1 MASPAIALRRLVSQR
16 IVAGARC
23 EQPADVVRRLGAL
36 QAQDYGQSLWAIG
49 SRLRAGT
56 AEGVERAIEQR
67 QIVRTWLMRGTIH
80 FAPPEDVRWLLALVV
95 PRLEAAEARRC
106 AQLGLTEAH
115 FERCA
120 DLLSA
125 ELSGDR
131 RLTRPEVMRLF
142 EQEGI
147 ETSGQRG
154 YHILVRLAKRAL
166 ICLGPL
172 EGRQQ
177 TFVLLDEWAPRASS
191 LELAREQ
198 ALALLASRFASGRGP
213 VTDQDF
219 ARWAGIPL
227 SDARQGLR
235 DAAGIAVRS
244 FGGVEHWLDAE
255 RADGAAPAAGRAPD
269 VSARGLRRVLPRL
282 QGPRRRDRPRAG
294 RQGRPRRERD
304 LPAAARDRRADRR
317 HLGALTAP
325 AGSSLSRCIRSPPPA
340 ESSSRPRSPR
350 LRATAPSWVS
360 TRLPIPS
367 CSPAHRRPERAHG
380 GRPVHARP
388 ARA

>member
-1 MASPAIALRRLVSQR
+1 MASPAIALRRLVSQH
-16 IVAGARC
+16 IVARSRC
-23 EQPADVVRRLGAL
+23 EQPAEVVRRLGAM

-49 SRLRAGT
+49 SRMRAGT
-56 AEGVERAIEQR
+56 AEAVERAIEQR

-80 FAPPEDVRWLLALVV
+80 FAPPEDVRWLLGLVV

-106 AQLGLTEAH
+106 EQLGLTEAH
-115 FERCA
+115 FERSA

-147 ETSGQRG
+147 ETSKQRG

-177 TFVLLDEWAPRASS
+177 TFVLLDEWAPLASS
-191 LELAREQ
+191 GELSREE

-227 SDARQGLR
+227 GDARRGLR
-235 DAAGIAVRS
+235 DAAGLAVRS

-255 RADGAAPAAGRAPD
+255 RADRAAPTAGRRRTYLLAGFDEYFLGYKHRDAVIDPAQAGKVAPGANGIFRPLL
-269 VSARGLRRVLPRL
+269 VTGGQIAGTWERSLRRQELTVTLHPFAVAGRGLVEAAQPEAARY
-282 QGPRRRDRPRAG
+282 RAFLG
-294 RQGRPRRERD
+294 VD
-304 LPAAARDRRADRR
+304 AAADPV
-317 HLGALTAP
+317 L
-325 AGSSLSRCIRSPPPA
+325 LSGPPEA
-340 ESSSRPRSPR
+340 
-350 LRATAPSWVS
+350 
-360 TRLPIPS
+360 
-367 CSPAHRRPERAHG
+367 
-380 GRPVHARP
+380 
-388 ARA
+388 

>member
-1 MASPAIALRRLVSQR
+1 MAVPAIALRRLVSQR

-23 EQPADVVRRLGAL
+23 EQPAEVVRRLGAL
-36 QAQDYGQSLWAIG
+36 QAQDYNQSLWAIG
-49 SRLRAGT
+49 SRLRHAT
-56 AEGVERAIEQR
+56 AAGVERAIEQR
-67 QIVRTWLMRGTIH
+67 EIVRTWLMRGTIH
-80 FAPPEDVRWLLALVV
+80 FAPPEDVRWLLGLVV

-106 AQLGLTEAH
+106 EQLGLTEAH
-115 FERCA
+115 FARCA

-131 RLTRPEVMRLF
+131 RLTRPAVMRLF

-177 TFVLLDEWAPRASS
+177 TFVLLDEWAPLSSS
-191 LELAREQ
+191 LRLAREE
-198 ALALLASRFASGRGP
+198 ALALLASRFALGRGP

-235 DAAGIAVRS
+235 DAAGLGVRA
-244 FGGVEHWLDAE
+244 FGGVEHWLAAE
-255 RADGAAPAAGRAPD
+255 QADGAAPAAGRGRTYLLAGFDEYFLGYKDRDAVIDPGDADKIAPGSNGIFRPLI
-269 VSARGLRRVLPRL
+269 VSGGQIAGTWERALRRRELTVTLHPFATADRGLV
-282 QGPRRRDRPRAG
+282 
-294 RQGRPRRERD
+294 E
-304 LPAAARDRRADRR
+304 AARPEAARYRAF
-317 HLGALTAP
+317 LGVGAGVDPILLSAP
-325 AGSSLSRCIRSPPPA
+325 PKA
-340 ESSSRPRSPR
+340 
-350 LRATAPSWVS
+350 
-360 TRLPIPS
+360 
-367 CSPAHRRPERAHG
+367 
-380 GRPVHARP
+380 
-388 ARA
+388 

>member
-1 MASPAIALRRLVSQR
+1 
-16 IVAGARC
+16 
-23 EQPADVVRRLGAL
+23 
-36 QAQDYGQSLWAIG
+36 
-49 SRLRAGT
+49 
-56 AEGVERAIEQR
+56 
-67 QIVRTWLMRGTIH
+67 
-80 FAPPEDVRWLLALVV
+80 
-95 PRLEAAEARRC
+95 
-106 AQLGLTEAH
+106 
-115 FERCA
+115 
-120 DLLSA
+120 
-125 ELSGDR
+125 
-131 RLTRPEVMRLF
+131 MRLF

-191 LELAREQ
+191 LELVREQ

-235 DAAGIAVRS
+235 EAAGIAVRS
-244 FGGVEHWLDAE
+244 FGGVEHWLDAA
-255 RADGAAPAAGRAPD
+255 RADGAAPAAGRSRTYLLAGFDEYFLGYKDRDAVIDPAQAGKVAPGANGIFRPLL
-269 VSARGLRRVLPRL
+269 VIGGQIAGTWERSLRR
-282 QGPRRRDRPRAG
+282 
-294 RQGRPRRERD
+294 RE
-304 LPAAARDRRADRR
+304 
-317 HLGALTAP
+317 LTVTLHP
-325 AGSSLSRCIRSPPPA
+325 FTPPA
-340 ESSSRPRSPR
+340 ETSSRPRSPR

-360 TRLPIPS
+360 RRLPIPS

-380 GRPVHARP
+380 CRPVHARS